1 MEIPKGNKKK
11 VAVARYAKGQDSVR
25 RAVEMCRALKDLP
38 HGGRVFIKPN
48 VVFWTKTVAFP
59 KWGVVTTSRVVEDMV
74 LLLKEQGIEN
84 IIIGEGIVTLDPKDR
99 ETPAHAFESLGYE
112 KLKRRYGVK
121 CINVHERPFET
132 VALGDGVE
140 LDFNLDFLESDY
152 LVDLPVLKTHA
163 QTVVSLG
170 IKNLKGLLNIR
181 SRKRCHSPDQEKNLN
196 YMIARL
202 PRALPPCFTLID
214 GIYTNER
221 GPGFDGKLRR
231 SNILI
236 ASGDILAADKTGA
249 RVLGY
254 EPAEVPYLAHAARD
268 MQRPVDLSDV
278 EIVGEKL
285 DAVSS
290 RHQHSF
296 PYARDEAG
304 ELPLPLKRQGIQGIS
319 YRKYDLTMCTYC
331 SYLNGAIL
339 ASIAQAWQGEP
350 WKDVEVLTGKSMQPT
365 PGKKKT
371 ILLGKCIYQANKGN
385 SDINEMYA
393 VKSCPPSTSKIL
405 EAFHGA
411 GILLDSSIFE
421 NLDEVPGFFMKKYAG
436 KPEFDESFFII
447 E

>member
-1 MEIPKGNKKK
+1 MEMPAGLKKK
-11 VAVARYAKGQDSVR
+11 VALVRYAKKFDSVR
-25 RAVEMCRALKDLP
+25 RAVEMSGSFRGLP
-38 HGGRVFIKPN
+38 SGGRVFIKPN

-59 KWGVVTTSRVVEDMV
+59 KWGVVTTSRVVEDTV

-84 IIIGEGIVTLDPKDR
+84 IIIGEGIVTFDPQDR
-99 ETPAHAFESLGYE
+99 ETPAHAFETLGYATLQ
-112 KLKRRYGVK
+112 KRYGVK
-121 CINVHERPFET
+121 CINVHARPFER
-132 VALGDGVE
+132 VALGDGVD
-140 LDFNLDFLESDY
+140 LDFNRDFLESDY

-181 SRKRCHSPDQEKNLN
+181 SRKRCHSPDQEKDLN
-196 YMIARL
+196 YMVSRL
-202 PRALPPCFTLID
+202 HRVLPPCFTLID
-214 GIYTNER
+214 GIYSNER

-254 EPAEVPYLAHAARD
+254 EPEEVPYLAHAARD
-268 MQRPVDLSDV
+268 MQRPLDLSDV

-285 DAVSS
+285 EALSS

-304 ELPLPLKRQGIQGIS
+304 ELPLPMKRLGIQGLS
-319 YRKYDLTMCTYC
+319 FRKYDLTMCTYC

-339 ASIAQAWQGEP
+339 AGIAQAWQGEP

-371 ILLGKCIYQANKGN
+371 ILLGKCMYQANKDN
-385 SDINEMYA
+385 SDINEIYA
-393 VKSCPPSTSKIL
+393 VKSCPPSTDKIL
-405 EAFHGA
+405 KAFNEA
-411 GILLDSSIFE
+411 GIPLAPSILE
-421 NLDEVPGFFMKKYAG
+421 NLDKVPGFFMKKYAG
-436 KPEFDESFFII
+436 KPEFDESFFRV